1 MNEPLVSI
9 IMPVYNG
16 EKYIAHAIES
26 CISQIY
32 SNWELIIVDDGS
44 TDATASIIEHF
55 ERPNPRIR
63 SIRNVRN
70 LKLPGAFN
78 EGYKIAKGEYY
89 SWLSSDDSYHPR
101 ALEAAVAVLNSDQ
114 SVDLV
119 YSDFFTVDDTGNA
132 IRKITV
138 KEPEILATRNSIGP
152 FRVYRRKVH
161 EMLEGYDESLFLVED
176 YDFLLRAF
184 CLFTLRRLQEPLY
197 QFRLHESGLTS
208 THADQVPVMRD
219 LAKEKNLP
227 LLKKK
232 SFGLAARCHL
242 SLIDSNL
249 SRNNSKRARYHA
261 LGAICCSPFFAL
273 SNIRLILAAFIGAGL
288 LSTLHPKRT

>member
-1 MNEPLVSI
+1 MIKPLVSI

-16 EKYIAHAIES
+16 EKYIAQAIES
-26 CISQIY
+26 CISQTY

-44 TDATASIIEHF
+44 ADATASIV
-55 ERPNPRIR
+55 ERYKESDPRIR
-63 SIRNVRN
+63 SIRNPRN

-78 EGYKIAKGEYY
+78 EGYKIANGEYY

-101 ALEAAVAVLNSDQ
+101 AIEAAVAILNDDQ

-119 YSDFFTVDDTGNA
+119 YSDFFTVDDAGSIINQIA
-132 IRKITV
+132 VR
-138 KEPEILATRNSIGP
+138 EPEILATRNSVGP

-161 EMLEGYDESLFLVED
+161 EMLGGYDESLFLVED

-184 CLFTLRRLQEPLY
+184 CLFTMRRLQQPLY

-232 SFGLAARCHL
+232 SFGLAARCHI

-249 SRNNSKRARYHA
+249 SKNNSPRARYHA
-261 LGAICCSPFFAL
+261 LHAVCCSPLFAL
-273 SNIRLILAAFIGAGL
+273 INFRLILAAVIGAGL
-288 LSTLHPKRT
+288 LSSLRPKRT